1 MLRTLVSGDQRIA
14 TGVKSARNR
23 DLANS
28 INYLTSDGIMLIG
41 IFADSHDH
49 LDHIHR
55 AVEVFNQA
63 GCELVVFAGDLVS
76 SFAVPP
82 LRKLNCKVIA
92 CYGDN
97 EGNKIGVAAGMKII
111 GTMGEPPFSF
121 KTADGRRILLTHM
134 DRTLRELDG
143 EFDVAIYAHT
153 HKPSI
158 THDAH
163 GRLFINPGET
173 SGWSYGHPSVALLDT
188 TTLQARI
195 VELA

>member
-1 MLRTLVSGDQRIA
+1 
-14 TGVKSARNR
+14 
-23 DLANS
+23 
-28 INYLTSDGIMLIG
+28 MLIG

-49 LDHIHR
+49 LDNIR
-55 AVEVFNQA
+55 RSVELFNQA

-82 LRKLNCKVIA
+82 LRALNCKVIA

-111 GTMGEPPFSF
+111 GVLGEPPFGF
-121 KTADGRRILLTHM
+121 KTPDGCRILLTHM
-134 DRTLRELDG
+134 DRTLRDLDG
-143 EFDVAIYAHT
+143 DFDAAIYAHT

-158 THDAH
+158 TRDEQ

-173 SGWSYGHPSVALLDT
+173 SGWSYGKPSVALLET
-188 TTLQARI
+188 TTMEARI
-195 VELA
+195 VFLNEQTEGQLQVDPSCH

>member
-1 MLRTLVSGDQRIA
+1 
-14 TGVKSARNR
+14 
-23 DLANS
+23 
-28 INYLTSDGIMLIG
+28 MLIG

-49 LDHIHR
+49 LDHIRR
-55 AVEVFNQA
+55 AVQLFNSA

-82 LRKLNCKVIA
+82 LRELKCRVIA

-111 GTMGEPPFSF
+111 GTLGEPPFGF
-121 KTADGRRILLTHM
+121 KTPDGRRILLTHM
-134 DRTLRELDG
+134 DRSLRDLDG

-158 THDAH
+158 THDER
-163 GRLFINPGET
+163 GRLFINPGEL
-173 SGWSYGHPSVALLDT
+173 SGWSYHNPTIAFLDT
-188 TTLQARI
+188 STLQARI
-195 VELA
+195 VELNASE

>member
-1 MLRTLVSGDQRIA
+1 
-14 TGVKSARNR
+14 
-23 DLANS
+23 
-28 INYLTSDGIMLIG
+28 MLIG

-49 LDHIHR
+49 LDNIRR
-55 AVEVFNQA
+55 AVQVFNGA

-82 LRKLNCKVIA
+82 LRELKCPVVA

-97 EGNKIGVAAGMKII
+97 EGNKTGVAAGMKII
-111 GTMGEPPFSF
+111 GAMGEPPFGF

-134 DRTLRELDG
+134 DRTLRDLDG
-143 EFDVAIYAHT
+143 EFDAAIYAHT

-158 THDAH
+158 TRDEQ

-173 SGWSYGHPSVALLDT
+173 SGWSYGKPSVALLDT
-188 TTLQARI
+188 VTMEAKI
-195 VELA
+195 VSLLDVPEAAGQPASAAV

>member
-1 MLRTLVSGDQRIA
+1 
-14 TGVKSARNR
+14 
-23 DLANS
+23 
-28 INYLTSDGIMLIG
+28 MLIG

-49 LDHIHR
+49 LDNIR
-55 AVEVFNQA
+55 KAVRVFNRA

-82 LRKLNCKVIA
+82 LRELRCRVIA

-111 GTMGEPPFSF
+111 GTLGEPPFCF
-121 KTADGRRILLTHM
+121 QTPDGRRFLLTHM
-134 DRTLRELDG
+134 DRSLQGLDG

-158 THDAH
+158 TRDDQ

-173 SGWSYGHPSVALLDT
+173 SGWSFGRPSVALLET
-188 TTLQARI
+188 TTLEARI
-195 VELA
+195 VQLNDPCDSEIPEDGSGRQ